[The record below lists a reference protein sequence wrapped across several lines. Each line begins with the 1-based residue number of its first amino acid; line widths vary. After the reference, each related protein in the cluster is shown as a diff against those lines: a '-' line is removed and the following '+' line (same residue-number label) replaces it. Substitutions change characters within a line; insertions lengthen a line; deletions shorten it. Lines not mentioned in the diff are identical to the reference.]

1 MSSDKQL
8 VFLGASANI
17 SIYAETASRQGISIA
32 GIVDQDYF
40 GNTDSIC
47 DIPVIG
53 SEETFFQSDYKDYF
67 IFIGTNWSPHPA
79 HARDVTKRLNFIK
92 LIKQFNIESINLID
106 PTASVSNSAILG
118 FGIFVGANV
127 VVEPHCSIDNFVQ
140 LFYNVSVGYGS
151 TIGENSSIQNNS
163 TLIAHIGENSFVGMT
178 SKIFPYFSS
187 GYVKIGNDVLVYPNM
202 CVHKNLEDNFI
213 FREQV

>member
-1 MSSDKQL
+1 MTSKQL

-40 GNTDSIC
+40 GNTDVIC

-53 SEETFFQSDYKDYF
+53 SEETFFKSNYNDYF
-67 IFIGTNWSPHPA
+67 IFIGSNCSPHST
-79 HARDVTKRLNFIK
+79 HARDTNKRLNFMK
-92 LIKQFNIESINLID
+92 LIKQFNIKPINLVD
-106 PTASVSNSAILG
+106 PSAIVSNSAILG
-118 FGIFVGANV
+118 SGIFIGSNV
-127 VVEPHCSIDNFVQ
+127 TVEPHCAINDFVQ

-151 TIGENSSIQNNS
+151 SVGENSSIQNNS
-163 TLIAHIGENSFVGMT
+163 TLIAHIGTNSFVGMT
-178 SKIFPYFSS
+178 SKIFPYFAP
-187 GYVKIGNDVLVYPNM
+187 GHIEIGNDVLVYPNM
-202 CVHKNLEDNFI
+202 CVHQNLENNFI

>member
-17 SIYAETASRQGISIA
+17 SIYAETASRQGLSIA

-40 GNTDSIC
+40 GNTNTIC

-53 SEETFFQSDYKDYF
+53 SEETFFNSNYDDYV
-67 IFIGTNWSPHPA
+67 IFIGSNWSPHPT
-79 HARDVTKRLNFIK
+79 HARDTNKRLNFIK
-92 LIKQFNIESINLID
+92 LINQFNIKPINLID
-106 PTASVSNSAILG
+106 PTAIVSNSATLG
-118 FGIFVGANV
+118 SGIFIGSNV
-127 VVEPHCSIDNFVQ
+127 TVEPHCSIDNFVQ

-151 TIGENSSIQNNS
+151 IVGENCSIQNNS
-163 TLIAHIGENSFVGMT
+163 TLITHMGKNSFVGMT
-178 SKIFPYFSS
+178 SKIFPYFASD
-187 GYVKIGNDVLVYPNM
+187 YIKIGDDVLVYPNM
-202 CVHKNLEDNFI
+202 CVHNNLENNFI